1 MADTAKLE
9 SLLKELANQGFQFSD
24 IQKALKGAKDAGII
38 KSKGR
43 GKQPENDPLRMEV
56 RDALLGLKV
65 NGTDLMSKVADATKE
80 TVSFMVTLNDNYKV
94 NFIKNMP
101 KDKKEKSDKKE
112 KGPADFEEPAVA

>member
-9 SLLKELANQGFQFSD
+9 ALLKELAGQGFQFSD

-43 GKQPENDPLRMEV
+43 GKQPENDPLRV
-56 RDALLGLKV
+56 AIRDALLQLQV
-65 NGTDLMSKVADATKE
+65 NGGNLMDKVVDATKE

-101 KDKKEKSDKKE
+101 KEKKEKTDKKTT
-112 KGPADFEEPAVA
+112 GPDTFEEPAVA